1 MSENGDGRKSESP
14 REESA
19 KSIGESEGT
28 EQVQNVD
35 NASTVQGDGEANTA
49 PASEGG
55 EAQQQQSGTRKMRT
69 SIGFRIHTEFRSYM
83 VCFYFLNCFV
93 RIFSHLS
100 EQIEVHKIS
109 YVCLES

>member
-28 EQVQNVD
+28 ELVQNVD
-35 NASTVQGDGEANTA
+35 NASTVQGDGETNTA

-55 EAQQQQSGTRKMRT
+55 EAQQQQSGTRQMLYMYKYRI
-69 SIGFRIHTEFRSYM
+69 SIAQRCYLFCIH
-83 VCFYFLNCFV
+83 LQNCFV

-100 EQIEVHKIS
+100 EQTEVHKI
-109 YVCLES
+109 